1 MIVYQDGQDI
11 KNTITEER
19 KTIQDFK
26 FYESNIKLTLETYT
40 KEFEN
45 ISFENEVLRI
55 MILNNF
61 DNAIMQVDSNL
72 QDIESLC
79 TVLDILE
86 NQDNISSS
94 DIETYNKLFA
104 KVEKDIELIQNFIQ
118 KSIKNFDNVPFTGS
132 DKSLLILEK
141 CKDVFSLDIP
151 TSSKEKKNV
160 SESTNSTEA
169 KKSTS
174 NIIKRDFDLNSS
186 DLLCFFP
193 KNESEN
199 LVISTMQ
206 DNYKISF
213 RQNQATIYIKEENF
227 HISLN
232 TSGVQVS
239 NSKTNNILFVSH
251 TSNKYTII
259 TNNQI
264 EIPNF
269 IQVSKISKNEDF
281 LEVEFAGNN
290 LFLSIKDNIIYF
302 EQDSSQKNIVQKEI
316 EKNKISK
323 QSLKKENNYRNTTT
337 PNTAQNVTTDVVTNI
352 ATNVTPVV
360 TPVVAPVVAPAV
372 ASDIVKN
379 TIPEVTKNNIENN
392 ENIIRILEPEEN
404 QALELE
410 RDLDKYIQSNT
421 KTAKHFKEDS
431 TTDTKN
437 VEKEEYEEDISH
449 NDSLDDDEITDN
461 DTLIISDSNQ
471 KVILPYTIED
481 LEEKKR
487 KNKKYK
493 SLQDVIKNEYTLPLD
508 TFKNPVRSRFKE
520 AFQLIKKKEHGSLKE
535 AIGLGFELMFQSD
548 LNPAVIAACRD
559 LDELDIYLD
568 CLDDNELDK
577 FSCFKIKYN
586 VKPTKKQ
593 K

>member
-40 KEFEN
+40 KEFDN

-213 RQNQATIYIKEENF
+213 KQNQATIYIKEENF

-323 QSLKKENNYRNTTT
+323 QSLKKENNYSNTTI
-337 PNTAQNVTTDVVTNI
+337 PNTTSNVTTDVVTNI
-352 ATNVTPVV
+352 ATDV
-360 TPVVAPVVAPAV
+360 TPVVAPVVA
-372 ASDIVKN
+372 SDIIQN

-437 VEKEEYEEDISH
+437 VEKEEDEEDISP
-449 NDSLDDDEITDN
+449 NDSLDEDEITDN

>member
-1 MIVYQDGQDI
+1 MINYKDGQDI
-11 KNTITEER
+11 KSLITDER

-40 KEFEN
+40 KEFDN
-45 ISFENEVLRI
+45 ISFENEVLKI

-72 QDIESLC
+72 QDIESLNN
-79 TVLDILE
+79 VLDILQ
-86 NQDNISSS
+86 NQDSISSS
-94 DIETYNKLFA
+94 DIETYNKLFS
-104 KVEKDIELIQNFIQ
+104 KVEKDIKLIQNFIQ
-118 KSIKNFDNVPFTGS
+118 KSIKSFDNVPFTGS
-132 DKSLLILEK
+132 EKSLLVLEK
-141 CKDVFSLDIP
+141 CKDVFSLDLP
-151 TSSKEKKNV
+151 TNSGTNKKNSEEKKSSKEKKA
-160 SESTNSTEA
+160 SS
-169 KKSTS
+169 K
-174 NIIKRDFDLNSS
+174 IIKKDFDFNSS

-213 RQNQATIYIKEENF
+213 KQNQATIYIKEENF

-251 TSNKYTII
+251 TSPKYTII

-290 LFLSIKDNIIYF
+290 LFLSIKNNIIYF
-302 EQDSSQKNIVQKEI
+302 EQDTSQKSIVQKEI

-323 QSLKKENNYRNTTT
+323 QSLKKEDTYNNKTI
-337 PNTAQNVTTDVVTNI
+337 PNVTSKTAPNVTPSNVPDVTPDVTPDISQKNT
-352 ATNVTPVV
+352 TNVTQQK
-360 TPVVAPVVAPAV
+360 
-372 ASDIVKN
+372 SDITENK
-379 TIPEVTKNNIENN
+379 IKIIE
-392 ENIIRILEPEEN
+392 PDEN
-404 QALELE
+404 QELELAK
-410 RDLDKYIQSNT
+410 DVDNYIKSNS
-421 KTAKHFKEDS
+421 KMAKHFKEDS
-431 TTDTKN
+431 ITDSKTD
-437 VEKEEYEEDISH
+437 EKEESKEHMSYDFLL
-449 NDSLDDDEITDN
+449 NDEEITDN

-493 SLQDVIKNEYTLPLD
+493 SLYDVIKNEYMLPLD

-577 FSCFKIKYN
+577 FSCFKIQYN
-586 VKPTKKQ
+586 VKPTKKRY
-593 K
+593 

>member
-1 MIVYQDGQDI
+1 MINYKDGEDI
-11 KNTITEER
+11 KSIIANER
-19 KTIQDFK
+19 KTVQDFK

-40 KEFEN
+40 KEFDN
-45 ISFENEVLRI
+45 ISFENEVLKV

-61 DNAIMQVDSNL
+61 DNAFMQVDSNL
-72 QDIESLC
+72 QDIESLNN
-79 TVLDILE
+79 VLDILH
-86 NQDNISSS
+86 NQDNVSSS
-94 DIETYNKLFA
+94 DIETYNKLFSYI
-104 KVEKDIELIQNFIQ
+104 KKYIKLIQNFIQ
-118 KSIKNFDNVPFTGS
+118 KSIKSFENISYTGS
-132 DKSLLILEK
+132 PKSLLVLDK
-141 CKDVFSLDIP
+141 CKDVFSLEIP
-151 TSSKEKKNV
+151 TDSDENKKNLEEKKSVEEKKVSSKLIKK
-160 SESTNSTEA
+160 
-169 KKSTS
+169 
-174 NIIKRDFDLNSS
+174 DFDFNSS

-213 RQNQATIYIKEENF
+213 KQNQATIYIKEENF

-251 TSNKYTII
+251 TSQKYTII

-281 LEVEFAGNN
+281 LEVEFAGTN
-290 LFLSIKDNIIYF
+290 LFLSIKQNIIYF
-302 EQDSSQKNIVQKEI
+302 EQEPSQKSIVQEEHKITDIPNPLTNKE
-316 EKNKISK
+316 
-323 QSLKKENNYRNTTT
+323 
-337 PNTAQNVTTDVVTNI
+337 TNI
-352 ATNVTPVV
+352 ANQ
-360 TPVVAPVVAPAV
+360 
-372 ASDIVKN
+372 
-379 TIPEVTKNNIENN
+379 TIPDVLPEEKIEKAKNNESDNDNNTTEINSEATSNIENQKN
-392 ENIIRILEPEEN
+392 VIRIIEPEEDEKLK
-404 QALELE
+404 LEK
-410 RDLDKYIQSNT
+410 DLDKYISSNV
-421 KTAKHFKEDS
+421 KTAKHFKNEYS
-431 TTDTKN
+431 TPT
-437 VEKEEYEEDISH
+437 EED
-449 NDSLDDDEITDN
+449 DSINEAKNNTLLNDDEITDN
-461 DTLIISDSNQ
+461 DTLIISDSSQ

-481 LEEKKR
+481 LEKKLK

-493 SLQDVIKNEYTLPLD
+493 SLLDVIVNEYTLPLE
-508 TFKNPVRSRFKE
+508 TFKNPVKSRFKE
-520 AFQLIKKKEHGSLKE
+520 AFQLIKKKEHGSLTE

-577 FSCFKIKYN
+577 FSCFKIEYN
-586 VKPTKKQ
+586 VKPTKGAHK

>member
-1 MIVYQDGQDI
+1 MIIYQDGQDI
-11 KNTITEER
+11 KNIITEER

-40 KEFEN
+40 KEFDN
-45 ISFENEVLRI
+45 ISFENEVLKI

-72 QDIESLC
+72 QDIESLY

-86 NQDNISSS
+86 NQENISSS

-118 KSIKNFDNVPFTGS
+118 KTIKSFDNVPFTGS
-132 DKSLLILEK
+132 EKSLLVLEK

-151 TSSKEKKNV
+151 TNSKENEKIPEIKDSKKEKK
-160 SESTNSTEA
+160 A
-169 KKSTS
+169 TS
-174 NIIKRDFDLNSS
+174 NLIKRDFDLNSS

-213 RQNQATIYIKEENF
+213 KQNQATIYIKEENF

-251 TSNKYTII
+251 ASNKYTII

-290 LFLSIKDNIIYF
+290 LFLSIKDNIIFF
-302 EQDSSQKNIVQKEI
+302 EQETLQKKVE
-316 EKNKISK
+316 
-323 QSLKKENNYRNTTT
+323 KKENKKNNTINQLSEKETSYSNKIAPDIT
-337 PNTAQNVTTDVVTNI
+337 PDI
-352 ATNVTPVV
+352 IPDVTP
-360 TPVVAPVVAPAV
+360 
-372 ASDIVKN
+372 K
-379 TIPEVTKNNIENN
+379 KIENYESN
-392 ENIIRILEPEEN
+392 ENIIRIIESEEDPEL
-404 QALELE
+404 QLAK
-410 RDLDKYIQSNT
+410 DLDKYIKSNT
-421 KTAKHFKEDS
+421 KVAKHFKEDS
-431 TTDTKN
+431 IAEN
-437 VEKEEYEEDISH
+437 IIPEQQELKEEPMEEPKPQPKEEPKED
-449 NDSLDDDEITDN
+449 LDYDVSSAEDEITDN

-471 KVILPYTIED
+471 EVILPYTIED

-493 SLQDVIKNEYTLPLD
+493 SLQDVIENEYTLPLD
-508 TFKNPVRSRFKE
+508 TFKNPVKSRFKE

-577 FSCFKIKYN
+577 FSCFKIEYN
-586 VKPTKKQ
+586 VKPTKKH

>member
-1 MIVYQDGQDI
+1 MINYKDGEDI
-11 KNTITEER
+11 KSIIANER
-19 KTIQDFK
+19 KKVQDFK

-40 KEFEN
+40 KEFDN
-45 ISFENEVLRI
+45 ISFENEVLKV

-61 DNAIMQVDSNL
+61 ENAFMQVDSNL
-72 QDIESLC
+72 QDIESLNN
-79 TVLDILE
+79 VLDILQ
-86 NQDNISSS
+86 NQDNVSSS
-94 DIETYNKLFA
+94 DIETYNKLFSKA
-104 KVEKDIELIQNFIQ
+104 KKDIKLIQNFIQ
-118 KSIKNFDNVPFTGS
+118 KSIKSFENVSYTGS
-132 DKSLLILEK
+132 PKSLLVLDK
-141 CKDVFSLDIP
+141 CKDVFSLEIP
-151 TSSKEKKNV
+151 TDSDENKKNLEEKKSVEEKKVSSKLIKK
-160 SESTNSTEA
+160 
-169 KKSTS
+169 
-174 NIIKRDFDLNSS
+174 DFDFNSS

-213 RQNQATIYIKEENF
+213 KQNQATIYIKEENF

-251 TSNKYTII
+251 TSQKYTII

-281 LEVEFAGNN
+281 LEVEFAGTN
-290 LFLSIKDNIIYF
+290 LFLSIKQNIIYF
-302 EQDSSQKNIVQKEI
+302 EQEPSQKSIVQEEHKITDIPNPLTNKE
-316 EKNKISK
+316 
-323 QSLKKENNYRNTTT
+323 
-337 PNTAQNVTTDVVTNI
+337 TNI
-352 ATNVTPVV
+352 ANQ
-360 TPVVAPVVAPAV
+360 
-372 ASDIVKN
+372 
-379 TIPEVTKNNIENN
+379 TIPDVLPEEKIEKAKNNESDNDNNTTEINSEATSNIENQKN
-392 ENIIRILEPEEN
+392 VIRIIEPEEDEKLK
-404 QALELE
+404 LEK
-410 RDLDKYIQSNT
+410 DLDKYISSNV
-421 KTAKHFKEDS
+421 KTAKHFKNEYS
-431 TTDTKN
+431 TPT
-437 VEKEEYEEDISH
+437 EED
-449 NDSLDDDEITDN
+449 DSINEAKNNTLLNDDEITDN
-461 DTLIISDSNQ
+461 DTLIISDSSQ

-481 LEEKKR
+481 LEKKLK

-493 SLQDVIKNEYTLPLD
+493 SLLDVIVNEYTLPLE
-508 TFKNPVRSRFKE
+508 TFKNPVKSRFKE
-520 AFQLIKKKEHGSLKE
+520 AFQLIKKKEHGSLTE

-577 FSCFKIKYN
+577 FSCFKIEYN
-586 VKPTKKQ
+586 VKPTKSTHK

>member
-213 RQNQATIYIKEENF
+213 KQNQATIYIKEENF

-337 PNTAQNVTTDVVTNI
+337 PNTAPNVTTDVVTNI
-352 ATNVTPVV
+352 ATDV
-360 TPVVAPVVAPAV
+360 TPVVAPVVTPVV
-372 ASDIVKN
+372 ASDIVQN